1 MIELIKMSTL
11 KIKNLNHKIKDNNIL
26 QNIHLETK
34 DDKITCILGP
44 SGSGKTTLLKLI
56 AGLESAQEGEIYIN
70 DKLVSSSSI
79 HVNTEKRNIGF
90 LFQDFAL
97 FPHLTIKEN
106 LKFAI
111 NSKNANLEINEIL
124 KLIKLTNSLQK
135 YPHELS
141 GGEQQRVALAR
152 SIISKP
158 QLLLLDE
165 PFSNLDLNLKE
176 EIRDDTL
183 HLLQKFNT
191 SVIIVTHDPFEAMFI
206 SNKIYILKKDGSII
220 QSGTPNDL
228 YNKPKTSYVAEF
240 FGETN
245 KFSGIVENSI
255 VDTAVGQIPISK
267 HLESKNV
274 DIHIRP
280 QAIKLSQE
288 KTPVNGVK
296 GIVMASKLMGSYS
309 FIHLSVLDKN
319 NNIIH
324 VHSHMP
330 PNFNPKQSTAVGI
343 EIDVKEIFVFDKN

>member
-1 MIELIKMSTL
+1 MSAL
-11 KIKNLNHKIKDNNIL
+11 KINNLNHKIKNSEIL
-26 QNIHLETK
+26 KDISIETEE
-34 DDKITCILGP
+34 DKIACILGP

-56 AGLESAQEGEIYIN
+56 AGLEDTQKGEIYIK
-70 DKLVSSSSI
+70 DKLVSSS
-79 HVNTEKRNIGF
+79 NTHIKTEERDIGF

-97 FPHLTIKEN
+97 FPHLTVKEN

-111 NSKNANLEINEIL
+111 NGNADANIEINEIM
-124 KLIKLTNSLQK
+124 KLIKLPNSLKK

-158 QLLLLDE
+158 KLLLLDE
-165 PFSNLDLNLKE
+165 PFSNLDLSLRE

-183 HLLQKFNT
+183 HLLQKFNI

-206 SNKIYILKKDGSII
+206 SNKIYILEQNGSIV
-220 QSGTPNDL
+220 QSGSPNDL
-228 YNKPKTSYVAEF
+228 YNRPISSYVAEF

-245 KFSGIVENSI
+245 KFSGLVKNSK
-255 VDTAVGQIPISK
+255 VQTAVGEISINSNF
-267 HLESKNV
+267 ESRKV

-288 KTPVNGVK
+288 KTPVNGIK
-296 GIVMASKLMGSYS
+296 GTVMASKLMGSYS
-309 FIHLSVLDKN
+309 FIHLSVLNNDKD
-319 NNIIH
+319 IIH

-330 PNFNPKQSTAVGI
+330 PNFNPKQATAVGI
-343 EIDVKEIFVFDKN
+343 EIDTEKIFVFPKD